1 MADPDA
7 DSLIVVGAGIV
18 GASIAL
24 ALQRDGHRVLL
35 IDREGPAAGASFGN
49 AGGVV
54 DGSTAPTAMPGI
66 VFDVLRMVGRPLS
79 PLTIRPSY
87 LATALPWL
95 LQFIRE
101 SGRARVLRNALDL
114 HALSRFAAFGWRS
127 LTDNTPQSALLRDVG
142 WLKVYETEAAFRR
155 TAHARYLMDKVGA
168 DYEVL
173 NSDQIRELEPGLAP
187 LFPRAIFQRG
197 SLHVRNPGGMVRGMV
212 ERFVG
217 AGGRFERFDLRRI
230 EWQNE
235 GVRLHGSAGLLQ
247 GRKVIIAAGAWSGQ
261 LARQVGDPVPLE
273 SERGY
278 HLMLT
283 GEESDRLRR
292 PVMNGERS
300 FVLSPMDMGLR
311 LTSQVEFAGLD
322 ADPDYRRVRSLIDQ
336 ARRMLPGL
344 AVTERSVWMGRRP
357 SLPDSLPVL
366 GYSRHTDKVVYAFG
380 HQHLG
385 MTLGPIT
392 GLVIADLLAGRQLSV
407 DLRPYRV
414 DRF

>member
-1 MADPDA
+1 MADSA
-7 DSLIVVGAGIV
+7 GDSLIVVGAGIV
-18 GASIAL
+18 GASTAL

-54 DGSTAPTAMPGI
+54 DGSAAPTAMPDI

-95 LQFIRE
+95 LRFIRE
-101 SGRARVLRNALDL
+101 SRRARVLQNALDL

-127 LTDNTPQSALLRDVG
+127 LTDNTPQSRLLRDVG
-142 WLKVYETEAAFRR
+142 WLKVYETETAFRR
-155 TAHARYLMDKVGA
+155 TAHTRYLMDKVGA

-173 NSDQIRELEPGLAP
+173 NPDQIRDLEPGLAP
-187 LFPRAIFQRG
+187 LFARAIFQRG
-197 SLHVRNPGGMVRGMV
+197 SLHVRNPGQMVRGMV
-212 ERFVG
+212 ERFVSN
-217 AGGRFERFDLRRI
+217 GGRFERFDLQRI
-230 EWQNE
+230 DCQC
-235 GVRLHGSAGLLQ
+235 GAIRLHGPAGVLQ
-247 GRKVIIAAGAWSGQ
+247 GGKVVIAAGAWSGQ
-261 LARQVGDPVPLE
+261 LARQVGDRVPLE

-283 GEESDRLRR
+283 GQASDRLSR

-322 ADPDYRRVRSLIDQ
+322 AEPDYRRVRSLVDQ

-344 AVTERSVWMGRRP
+344 PVAEHSVWMGRRP

-366 GYSRHTDKVVYAFG
+366 GYSRCTDRVVYAFG

-385 MTLGPIT
+385 MTLGPIS
-392 GLVIADLLAGRQLSV
+392 GLVIADLLAGRKPGV
-407 DLRPYRV
+407 DLHPYRV
-414 DRF
+414 TRF